1 MAQHIIFL
9 VHGMGVYGK
18 VGADGKYKPDTD
30 GWFKDADQELKGIY
44 DNLVK
49 PSAGRDDDF
58 DARFVLKHVEYD
70 SILERYRSAWEE
82 QAADWDKL
90 GVGSAFVMALKTF
103 MQGNKD
109 SAFFWTHV
117 ADVAL
122 YMASTVRVAVQTHVA
137 TQIAKAL
144 LEAET
149 AGELEE
155 WSVIAH
161 SLGTAATHHALDR
174 LGALSGKAAELA
186 AARVPAPRVVCMAA
200 NVARVLTYPEDIA
213 RLYGPSMAPSG
224 SPNPDRYISCN
235 HKLDPFTLVEP
246 FLPTTPDW
254 QTAAYSDLS
263 QLDVYY
269 LASAV
274 QDWLKDVTN
283 FGNFAAVVPHGFA
296 HYMRQPKVARVL
308 WPLLC
313 GELVKDYG
321 QTIEDAVRAKYVGDR
336 DDALAATLK
345 AQLEAALPKVSAE
358 LPKLKQLQDLLKLLL
373 PTAGDA

>member
-1 MAQHIIFL
+1 MAHIIFL

-18 VGADGKYKPDTD
+18 VGADGKYKPDSE
-30 GWFKDADQELKGIY
+30 GWFKDADGELKDIY
-44 DNLVK
+44 ENLVK
-49 PSAGRDDDF
+49 PSAGKNEDF
-58 DARFVLKHVEYD
+58 DNRFVLKHVEYD
-70 SILERYRSAWEE
+70 SILERYRNAWEK

-90 GVGSAFVMALKTF
+90 GVGSAFVEALKTF

-117 ADVAL
+117 VDVAL

-137 TQIAKAL
+137 TQIAEAL
-144 LEAET
+144 LEVEA
-149 AGELEE
+149 AGKLDE

-174 LGALSGKAAELA
+174 LGELSEKAAELA

-200 NVARVLTYPEDIA
+200 NVSRVLTYPADVP

-224 SPNPDRYISCN
+224 SPHPDRYISCN
-235 HKLDPFTLVEP
+235 HRLDPFTLVEP
-246 FLPTTPDW
+246 FRPDTPDW
-254 QTAAYSDLS
+254 ITAAYSDLS

-269 LASAV
+269 LGSAV
-274 QDWLKDVTN
+274 QDWLNNVAD
-283 FGNFAAVVPHGFA
+283 FGKFAAVVPHGFA
-296 HYMRQPKVARVL
+296 HYMRQPKVAHVL

-313 GELVKDYG
+313 GELVSEFG
-321 QTIEDAVRAKYVGDR
+321 QTIENAVRAKYVGDR

-345 AQLEAALPKVSAE
+345 AKLEAALPQVKDQ
-358 LPKLKQLQDLLKLLL
+358 LPKLRQLQDLLKLLL
-373 PTAGDA
+373 PNAGGV